1 MFGVLL
7 SILAHETTTS
17 KYLHRPMKL
26 VFVYGYSPIEYIA
39 DIPTFLCDKSIH
51 VGWHEDRRVVLCTY
65 INSFMMYLFPKY
77 G

>member
-51 VGWHEDRRVVLCTY
+51 VGWHED
-65 INSFMMYLFPKY
+65 
-77 G
+77 

>member
-39 DIPTFLCDKSIH
+39 VIPTFLKYIYVSVKILHRVLKVFANRQSI
-51 VGWHEDRRVVLCTY
+51 
-65 INSFMMYLFPKY
+65 IS
-77 G
+77 